1 MGKVESCIIEM
12 YCFHQSSVLLRFEF
26 IERASALA
34 PNTINNLNMAGRKT
48 GGILSK
54 LITCLNQIQINMK
67 LHIRKIHICLPKY
80 FSTMFLHKLNENH
93 RVLCQIHTVECYNHN
108 YLINP
113 PLKANTAHF
122 TAKAH

>member
-1 MGKVESCIIEM
+1 MLYYQNLAVSIE
-12 YCFHQSSVLLRFEF
+12 
-26 IERASALA
+26 I
-34 PNTINNLNMAGRKT
+34 
-48 GGILSK
+48 
-54 LITCLNQIQINMK
+54 
-67 LHIRKIHICLPKY
+67 KIAFWEDTCLPKY
-80 FSTMFLHKLNENH
+80 LSTVVLHKLNENH